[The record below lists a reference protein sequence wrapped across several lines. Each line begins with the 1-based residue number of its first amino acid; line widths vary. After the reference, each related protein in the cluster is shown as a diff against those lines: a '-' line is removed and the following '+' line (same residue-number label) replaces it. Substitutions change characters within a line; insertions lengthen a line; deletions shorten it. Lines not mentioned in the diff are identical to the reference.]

1 MTSSDDGTTA
11 TAGGRPELATLGL
24 VVGDRVRWRDRPN
37 ARPREGTVTGRERDG
52 SVAVRDARG
61 ASRALRVERLELAVR
76 GPRGGQGWESLAARA
91 ASEQQMPLWSPGPA
105 DGRTPRPRRG

>member
-1 MTSSDDGTTA
+1 MTSTDDGTT
-11 TAGGRPELATLGL
+11 TADGRPELVTLGL

-37 ARPREGTVTGRERDG
+37 ARPREGKVIGRERDG

-76 GPRGGQGWESLAARA
+76 GPRGGHRWESLADRA
-91 ASEQQMPLWSPGPA
+91 AAEQQIPLWSSGPA
-105 DGRTPRPRRG
+105 DGRTPRPGR